1 MGELINKLLEI
12 IQDEV
17 ERKVE
22 YTGLSE
28 IRKHQEELNLYLALQ
43 NYKERYLQKYSNIS
57 TTSTTIIIKIKKY
70 EKLQNPY
77 YMGINS
83 LF

>member
-1 MGELINKLLEI
+1 MEELINKLLEI

-43 NYKERYLQKYSNIS
+43 NYKERYL
-57 TTSTTIIIKIKKY
+57 
-70 EKLQNPY
+70 
-77 YMGINS
+77 
-83 LF
+83 